1 MSSSKRLTAW
11 LKPKT
16 KQTLTIEEKEE
27 RDLQRA
33 IELSQQTQR
42 EENEQRARLEL
53 LAARTLEMSK
63 RPYHRHDKEMPFVN
77 GEEDDR
83 FETLTNRVVKKEK
96 MAPSSRSQRRQQQR
110 EKEEKEKE
118 KEKEEEGEGEDSDLV
133 NHLQQEDHKI
143 KEEEEEIIFDVE
155 EIDQWLAEEEDDCD
169 NIDIYNSQTDPL
181 ASSPPSPYLHQFNN
195 DYEQQLP
202 SESPS
207 RTTPHRDQEQRNEK
221 LDNDDNQDEIALCP
235 LCRRNVSRLLLYQ
248 HTLGCSGDFSS
259 DITPIDD
266 NIENYENEIDQQ
278 EGQYTTTSD
287 MSSSPIRPLDSI
299 PRRSSVIQESIKRK
313 SSKSMAAGVIQEQK
327 RQKSLNI
334 SSSTRPYNHYSL
346 HDTELEEHFDT
357 AGFGGNVSGLSWE
370 TRGQSRYR

>member
-1 MSSSKRLTAW
+1 MSSSKGLAAW

-42 EENEQRARLEL
+42 EENEQRARFEL

-83 FETLTNRVVKKEK
+83 FETLTNRIVKKEK
-96 MAPSSRSQRRQQQR
+96 MESSSRSQRRQRQR

-118 KEKEEEGEGEDSDLV
+118 KEKEKEEEEGDLV
-133 NHLQQEDHKI
+133 NHLQQEDHQI
-143 KEEEEEIIFDVE
+143 KEEEEEIVFDVE
-155 EIDQWLAEEEDDCD
+155 EIDQWLAEEEDDYD
-169 NIDIYNSQTDPL
+169 NVDIYNSQTDPL

-195 DYEQQLP
+195 DHEQQLP

-207 RTTPHRDQEQRNEK
+207 QMTPQRDQEQGNEK
-221 LDNDDNQDEIALCP
+221 IDNDDNQDEVALCP
-235 LCRRNVSRLLLYQ
+235 LCRRNVSRSLLYQ

-259 DITPIDD
+259 DNTPIDD
-266 NIENYENEIDQQ
+266 NIGNYENEIDQH
-278 EGQYTTTSD
+278 EGQYTTTS
-287 MSSSPIRPLDSI
+287 MSSPSIRPLDSI

-313 SSKSMAAGVIQEQK
+313 SSKSMAAGVIREQK

-334 SSSTRPYNHYSL
+334 SSARRPYNHYSL